1 MARIIAIANQKGG
14 VGKTTT
20 AVNLAACIAQ
30 LGKRVLLVD
39 IDPQGNATSGT
50 GINKEQ
56 CKYSVYDILINSVK
70 AEYVILRT
78 KIPTLQIIPSRIELA
93 GAEVELVSMMA
104 REQKLKN
111 ALRAVSELYD
121 YIFIDCPPSLGLI
134 TLNALNAADTLLVPI
149 QCEYF
154 ALEGLSQLMNTV
166 RIVRQNLNPEL
177 EVEGVVMTM
186 YDARTKLSGQVVDEV
201 KKFFGNKVYDT
212 IIPRSVRLG
221 EAPSFGLPITLY
233 DPRCAGAK
241 AYKSLADEVV
251 NSHETGK
258 EA

>member
-1 MARIIAIANQKGG
+1 
-14 VGKTTT
+14 
-20 AVNLAACIAQ
+20 
-30 LGKRVLLVD
+30 
-39 IDPQGNATSGT
+39 
-50 GINKEQ
+50 
-56 CKYSVYDILINSVK
+56 
-70 AEYVILRT
+70 
-78 KIPTLQIIPSRIELA
+78 
-93 GAEVELVSMMA
+93 
-104 REQKLKN
+104 
-111 ALRAVSELYD
+111 
-121 YIFIDCPPSLGLI
+121 
-134 TLNALNAADTLLVPI
+134 
-149 QCEYF
+149 
-154 ALEGLSQLMNTV
+154 MNTV

-241 AYKSLADEVV
+241 AYKSLAEEVV